1 MGMSVEIRVDQ
12 SEIAG
17 RTSKQ
22 GEIQGRMAFSRSL
35 ISEGDDFSGICL
47 LLKTA

>member
-1 MGMSVEIRVDQ
+1 MEMSVEIRVDQ

-17 RTSKQ
+17 RTSNQ

-35 ISEGDDFSGICL
+35 IS
-47 LLKTA
+47 